1 MKKYILFILTFLMIC
16 SCNTSV
22 NSSSSSVS
30 SSSSGINENEQNL
43 NRLVEYI
50 NETLIPAYSEPNIS
64 MKREE
69 IISYYNYKNLNLTSR
84 TKLITIIDENNNFY
98 RGYHHF
104 SYGETI
110 DDLKSESYRDLI
122 VVDSKIYKD
131 YYALPSGKIEKK
143 QAILSDEE
151 EIKRYQNFCT
161 NFKKNRIKV
170 ILSDYF
176 NFLDKKIVNEEP
188 ILKLGEVAWFKE
200 TDIMIEFIVDTGE
213 YDVELISPLPE
224 ITTPQPAKALN
235 YGYVFINKATKA
247 FEFKQKSF
255 IDNELK
261 WVLESKISL
270 NHSVNAPENIEDY
283 EMVDH
288 LEVYYLM

>member
-1 MKKYILFILTFLMIC
+1 MNFLLFILSFLMIC

-30 SSSSGINENEQNL
+30 SSSSAINENEQNL

-50 NETLIPAYSEPNIS
+50 NETLLPAYSEPNIS

-84 TKLITIIDENNNFY
+84 TKIINIIDENNNFY

-104 SYGETI
+104 WYGETI
-110 DDLKSESYRDLI
+110 DDLKSESYDDFI
-122 VVDSKIYKD
+122 VIDSKIYKD
-131 YYALPSGKIEKK
+131 YYALPSGKQEKK

-151 EIKRYQNFCT
+151 EIKSYQNFCI
-161 NFKKNRIKV
+161 NSKKNRIKH

-176 NFLDKKIVNEEP
+176 NFLNDKIVNEEP
-188 ILKLGEVAWFKE
+188 ILKLGKVAWFKE

-224 ITTPQPAKALN
+224 ITTPQPAKALI
-235 YGYVFINKATKA
+235 YGYGFINKATMA

-288 LEVYYLM
+288 LKVYYLM